1 MWDFP
6 FSNPFRFYWCLYLCS
21 AKSTD
26 SSTLKHHNFF
36 QHYNKRKGT
45 HTFVLRLLI
54 FRIFSNKKFLNP
66 VTSTSV
72 RDLEK
77 LLWFFQRFVFQR
89 KVKSWF
95 FVTFNIF
102 LSHIFHGNFIEFP
115 QVLQK
120 IWKFSCSILSIFKI
134 FLDYFTFP
142 CYKET
147 DDISTCLCLQ
157 PALNGLYKG
166 ILI

>member
-66 VTSTSV
+66 VTSASV

-95 FVTFNIF
+95 FVTFNVF
-102 LSHIFHGNFIEFP
+102 LSHIFPENFIEFSSSP
-115 QVLQK
+115 SEDMKTFLLFIINFQNFFRLFHISLLQRN
-120 IWKFSCSILSIFKI
+120 WWH
-134 FLDYFTFP
+134 
-142 CYKET
+142 
-147 DDISTCLCLQ
+147 
-157 PALNGLYKG
+157 
-166 ILI
+166 